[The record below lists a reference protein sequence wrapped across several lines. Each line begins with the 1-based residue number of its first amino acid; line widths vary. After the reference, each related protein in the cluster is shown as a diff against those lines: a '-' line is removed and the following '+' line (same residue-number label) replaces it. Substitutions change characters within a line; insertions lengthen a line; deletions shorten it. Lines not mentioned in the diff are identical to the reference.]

1 MTVSPE
7 LLLIPAV
14 GYFASGALFAR
25 HLRSRHEGTAAV
37 AAWVAVATVIAHAG
51 IAVAR
56 FASAPY
62 APFASMAESLSLYG
76 LVCAA
81 LSLHLQRAYR
91 APALGC
97 VVLPVCGLA
106 SAAAAVLSPARV
118 TALPELLR
126 SPWFL
131 IHIPLCFLGYVA
143 MMLAFGVSVLYL
155 LHDGLLRQKRLG
167 TLHRHLPPLHVLEHI
182 ARRLVASGFPVLTAG
197 LIAGVMWA
205 RSLPADYTGWHSK
218 GSAALVTWLLY
229 AAALHARNLAGWRG
243 RKYSWLLTLGFA
255 SIVVG
260 YVVVSLMNPGAHDF
274 R

>member
-14 GYFASGALFAR
+14 GYLASGALFAR
-25 HLRSRHEGTAAV
+25 HLHSRREGSASL
-37 AAWVAVATVIAHAG
+37 AAWVAVGVIAVHAV

-81 LSLHLQRAYR
+81 LSLYLQRTYR

-97 VVLPVCGLA
+97 VILPVCGLA
-106 SAAAAVLSPARV
+106 VVAAAMLSPERV
-118 TALPELLR
+118 AALPQLLR
-126 SPWFL
+126 SPWFF
-131 IHIPLCFLGYVA
+131 IHIPLCLLGYVA
-143 MMLAFGVSVLYL
+143 MMLAFGVSMLYL
-155 LHDGLLRQKRLG
+155 LHDGLLRHKRLG
-167 TLHRHLPPLHVLEHI
+167 ILHRHLPPLNMLEHI
-182 ARRLVASGFPVLTAG
+182 ARRLVAFGFPVLTAG
-197 LIAGVMWA
+197 LIAGVVWA
-205 RSLPADYTGWHSK
+205 RSLPADYTGWHAK

-260 YVVVSLMNPGAHDF
+260 YVVVSLVNPGAHDF